1 MTKEPKGKVV
11 IVDDDRTQLTA
22 LQLTLEAQGYNVVPV
37 QMGEDVLP
45 TLERETPDLL
55 MLDILMPNING
66 FELLSQIKSDE
77 RWTDLPV
84 LMISILEPEEA
95 SVQSLGLGA
104 ADFVAK
110 PFRAKELGARVDA
123 QVRAGRLLRQAR
135 VEAQQAA
142 VQAAVRSEMLDIL
155 HEITTQLDPDEIYQV
170 LANRVM
176 HALEISRCS
185 IVLSGQNTNV
195 GTVVVA
201 ADRPEAGQFEIDLNG
216 YPEVRRALETNE
228 PVLVR
233 DVETDPLLEDVRNEW
248 FARGQP
254 IDTRSMLAIPFEMRG
269 RPRGVFYLRTFAG
282 DAPLDEQD
290 QQFATSV
297 ITTAVGVIEK
307 AYDMVDIRSA
317 KERYEFLAATDPLT
331 GCLNRRSLLDRL
343 EGEFERARR
352 YGLALSVL
360 MVDIDHFKQVN
371 DTHGHLV
378 GDEVLRNVGALL
390 RQELRNVDVIA
401 RYGGE
406 EFIAVLPETP
416 FDGARVLADRIRA
429 AIAARPFKSDEGE
442 FTVTASIGVTA
453 LNKDE
458 MQTPEDVLARV
469 DEALYRAKNS
479 GRNQVCS

>member
-1 MTKEPKGKVV
+1 MTKESKGKVV

-22 LQLTLEAQGYNVVPV
+22 LQLTLEGQGYAVVPV

-66 FELLSQIKSDE
+66 FELLSQIKSDD

-84 LMISILEPEEA
+84 LMVSILEPEDA
-95 SVQSLGLGA
+95 SVRSLGLGA
-104 ADFVAK
+104 SDFVAK

-123 QVRAGRLLRQAR
+123 QVRVGRMLRQAR
-135 VEAQQAA
+135 IDAQQAA

-155 HEITTQLDPDEIYQV
+155 HEITTQLDPSEIYEV

-185 IVLSGQNTNV
+185 IVLSGQNGNI

-201 ADRPEAGQFEIDLNG
+201 ADRPEAGEFEIDLAG
-216 YPEVRRALETNE
+216 YPEIRKALDTNQ

-233 DVETDPLLEDVRNEW
+233 DVETDPLLEDVRSEW
-248 FARGQP
+248 LARGKP

-282 DAPLDEQD
+282 DAALDEQD
-290 QQFATSV
+290 QQFAASV
-297 ITTAVGVIEK
+297 ISTAVGVIEK
-307 AYDMVDIRSA
+307 AYDIADIRSA

-331 GCLNRRSLLDRL
+331 GLLNRRSLLDRL
-343 EGEFERARR
+343 ETEFDRARR
-352 YGLALSVL
+352 YGLALSLL
-360 MVDIDHFKQVN
+360 MVDLDHFKEVN
-371 DTHGHLV
+371 DVHGHLV
-378 GDEVLRNVGALL
+378 GDEVLRAVGALL
-390 RQELRNVDVIA
+390 RTKLRNVDAVA

-406 EFIAVLPETP
+406 EFVAVLPETP
-416 FDGARVLADRIRA
+416 FDGAAVLAERIRA
-429 AIAARPFKSDEGE
+429 ALAERPFTSGDTE
-442 FTVTASIGVTA
+442 FTVTASIGVAA
-453 LNKDE
+453 LNNDE